1 MPLLIN
7 DSVVIED
14 AWRPIDDCFP
24 IDSQAR
30 VILNFERLQKE
41 WNRLLDSSVSLG
53 LELEPGRAVE
63 ELLPFLE
70 RLQIVFL
77 KFETFADG
85 RAFSQARLLRDR
97 YSYHGDIRAIGEVLC
112 DQLCFMRRCGFNQFQ
127 LSENE
132 DIGLAFSSFGYI
144 SVSYQS
150 ELKQILPC

>member
-1 MPLLIN
+1 MAMSAPGH
-7 DSVVIED
+7 S
-14 AWRPIDDCFP
+14 
-24 IDSQAR
+24 
-30 VILNFERLQKE
+30 LNLNVMMQSLSGLFRLQ
-41 WNRLLDSSVSLG
+41 WPIPRVTSVAA
-53 LELEPGRAVE
+53 RI
-63 ELLPFLE
+63 LE

-77 KFETFADG
+77 IFETFADG

-97 YSYHGDIRAIGEVLC
+97 YSCHGDIRAVGEVLC

-150 ELKQILPC
+150 ELKQILSC